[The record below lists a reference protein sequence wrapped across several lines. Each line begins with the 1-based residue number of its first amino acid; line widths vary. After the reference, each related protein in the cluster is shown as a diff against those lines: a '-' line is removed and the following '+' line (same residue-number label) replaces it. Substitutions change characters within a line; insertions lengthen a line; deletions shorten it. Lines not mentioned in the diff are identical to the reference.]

1 MISSYY
7 IIAARQL
14 ELITE
19 DSGYGLDGDSIITPT
34 GDKIAVSDQ
43 IKTRAKYLADLA
55 KVRATRDAI
64 MASIDWVGNVDVP
77 TSELVTKLRTYRQ
90 ELRDITEQIVEG
102 QPLYVT
108 WPVDPRGSET
118 RPVIQQETQGE

>member
-1 MISSYY
+1 MIKSYY

-19 DSGYGLDGDSIITPT
+19 DSGYGLVDDSIITPS

-43 IKTRAKYLADLA
+43 IKTRAKYLADLTNI
-55 KVRATRDAI
+55 RATRDAI
-64 MASIDWVGNVDVP
+64 ISSIDWVGNVDVP
-77 TSELVTKLRTYRQ
+77 NSDLVTKLRTYRQ

-108 WPVDPRGSET
+108 WPIDPRSAET
-118 RPVIQQETQGE
+118 RPVIQQDT